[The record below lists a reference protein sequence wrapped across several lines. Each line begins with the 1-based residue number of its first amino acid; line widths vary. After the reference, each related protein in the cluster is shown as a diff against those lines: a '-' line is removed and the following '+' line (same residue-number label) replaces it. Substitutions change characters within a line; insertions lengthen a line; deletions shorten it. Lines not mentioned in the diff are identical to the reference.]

1 MGPVFGTVLDTFD
14 AGKSYLTEGLYNKD
28 TKANAKTLR
37 LLRGHAPFV
46 NLWYTKGVFDRAI
59 YNDLMEMASP
69 GYLARVEK
77 NAMKQKGVG
86 YWWDQSRLV
95 PRRAPD
101 FDVEKPERPAR

>member
-1 MGPVFGTVLDTFD
+1 M
-14 AGKSYLTEGLYNKD
+14 
-28 TKANAKTLR
+28 
-37 LLRGHAPFV
+37 